1 MDSKRLQNETVHEV
15 CKLLEEGYRYKE
27 IAEKFNI
34 NYKVV
39 MDIKRGRTYKHIS
52 KNYDMTKIKY
62 KTGRI
67 SDETVHEVCKLIEIG
82 LTNKEISD
90 KLNISSITV
99 SDIRGG
105 RTYKY
110 IANDYNLTKLFS
122 RAEKMSDEDAQ
133 KVCKLLE
140 EGYSNKEIADKLN
153 INVMIICD
161 IRRNH
166 SYKTISKN
174 YNISRLGA
182 ELLDEEVIHK
192 ICKLL
197 EDGYRNHDIS
207 IDLNIDAC
215 AISEIRNGARYR
227 NISKE
232 YNISKRYHRS
242 KIDEDKVHEICKMK
256 QDGMNVKDIA
266 KEVGIGFTSIYRALK
281 IPKFEHIRR
290 Q

>member
-1 MDSKRLQNETVHEV
+1 MDRKRLQDETVHEI
-15 CKLLEEGYRYKE
+15 CKLIEDGYRYNE

-39 MDIKRGRTYKHIS
+39 IDIKRGRTYKHIS
-52 KNYDMTKIKY
+52 KNYDMGKIRY
-62 KTGRI
+62 RTGKI

-110 IANDYNLTKLFS
+110 IAKDYNITKPNS
-122 RAEKMSDEDAQ
+122 RAEKMSDEDAH
-133 KVCKLLE
+133 KACKLLE

-153 INVMIICD
+153 IDAMIICD

-166 SYKTISKN
+166 SYKSISKN

-182 ELLDEEVIHK
+182 ALLDEEIIRK
-192 ICKLL
+192 I
-197 EDGYRNHDIS
+197 
-207 IDLNIDAC
+207 
-215 AISEIRNGARYR
+215 
-227 NISKE
+227 
-232 YNISKRYHRS
+232 
-242 KIDEDKVHEICKMK
+242 
-256 QDGMNVKDIA
+256 
-266 KEVGIGFTSIYRALK
+266 
-281 IPKFEHIRR
+281 
-290 Q
+290 